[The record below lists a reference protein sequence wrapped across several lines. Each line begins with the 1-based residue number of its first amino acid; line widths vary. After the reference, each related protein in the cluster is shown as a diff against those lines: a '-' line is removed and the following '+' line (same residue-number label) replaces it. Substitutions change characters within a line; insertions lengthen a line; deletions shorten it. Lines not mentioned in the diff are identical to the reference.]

1 MDFVDNYSIIVAA
14 SKSSENQ
21 KRSDTW
27 QMTIR
32 KPRRKPTNGWNRQP
46 TMQEAVRT

>member
-1 MDFVDNYSIIVAA
+1 MDFVDDYFIIAAA
-14 SKSSENQ
+14 SNQSENQ

-32 KPRRKPTNGWNRQP
+32 KPTNGWNRQP
-46 TMQEAVRT
+46 TMHEAVRSKVRN